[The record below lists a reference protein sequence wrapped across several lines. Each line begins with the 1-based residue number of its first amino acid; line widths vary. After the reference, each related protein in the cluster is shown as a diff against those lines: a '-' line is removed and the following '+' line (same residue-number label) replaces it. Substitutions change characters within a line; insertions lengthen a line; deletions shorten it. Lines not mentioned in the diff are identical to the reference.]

1 MSIFGFIPF
10 FMCTQWVHQ
19 IKKSLCKLIF
29 WETGCIW
36 WFFTHFG
43 KKLRVSP
50 TSIILKRYK
59 SKTVWFFYTLE
70 QAFKFQT
77 FCLFLFCCR
86 EETGILQIIYNG
98 HVRAQFLKFSVYS
111 LRTTLFFVK
120 NKASEIPFKI
130 QVYSQIYWIFWK
142 GIGYP
147 TIFSQFWRNAS

>member
-43 KKLRVSP
+43 KKHRVSP

-59 SKTVWFFYTLE
+59 SKTVWFFLHFRTSI
-70 QAFKFQT
+70 QIPNI
-77 FCLFLFCCR
+77 LFVFFVAGKKL
-86 EETGILQIIYNG
+86 GYYKLQWAR

-111 LRTTLFFVK
+111 LRTTLFFVE
-120 NKASEIPFKI
+120 ASEIPFKI
-130 QVYSQIYWIFWK
+130 QIGSEINWIFWK

-147 TIFSQFWRNAS
+147 TIFSQFWRNSL